1 MKLRK
6 RLLFSALLGDLYALL
21 LLILSRILFRSL
33 GSLVRWIGIVSGLA
47 SGLTG
52 QLSAAF
58 GQLKSATLASPWL
71 SAILACGVCAAAVG
85 LIPRR
90 NIRLS
95 VRIALGIV
103 FFLPGIALAL
113 LLTEVNGILFLRLLE
128 SILPLLPFL
137 L

>member
-6 RLLFSALLGDLYALL
+6 HLLFSALLGVLYALL

-33 GSLVRWIGIVSGLA
+33 GPLVRWIGIASGLS

-71 SAILACGVCAAAVG
+71 SAILASGVCAAAVG

-103 FFLPGIALAL
+103 NHA
-113 LLTEVNGILFLRLLE
+113 E
-128 SILPLLPFL
+128 SIIIVEAESDGNIQVAGVVFL
-137 L
+137 AVGGES

>member
-6 RLLFSALLGDLYALL
+6 HLLFSALLGVLYALL

-33 GSLVRWIGIVSGLA
+33 GSLVRWIGIVSGLS

-71 SAILACGVCAAAVG
+71 LGILTGTVSGSILA

-103 FFLPGIALAL
+103 FFLPGIALSL
-113 LLTEVNGILFLRLLE
+113 LLTEVNGILFLRLLQ